1 MTIQWI
7 VRAATG
13 LAAASC
19 QPNRLTEGLTTPPS
33 KIEDFAHL
41 PLHRGG
47 FVTVQNHT
55 LRTIPKRCIEVRSYI
70 YSTNWNLSVSTS
82 SLRFLRT
89 LHNHALQLS
98 VDRYA
103 AIAESFSHFSNVVLQ
118 LQ

>member
-1 MTIQWI
+1 MTIRWI

-41 PLHRGG
+41 PLHKGG
-47 FVTVQNHT
+47 FGAVQNHT

-70 YSTNWNLSVSTS
+70 YSTNWNLA
-82 SLRFLRT
+82 FYMQT
-89 LHNHALQLS
+89 LYFENA
-98 VDRYA
+98 
-103 AIAESFSHFSNVVLQ
+103 N
-118 LQ
+118 